1 MVPLYLVTGGFD
13 PLHSGHIELLSIG
26 SKAVV
31 GLNSDAWLHEK
42 RKDRPEQTWFLPWK
56 ERKVILEALG
66 TVSRVLAFDDSQ
78 GHAVDFLEKV
88 REMYGPEQR
97 MVFVNGGDRK
107 SSKDI
112 PVAERE
118 ALERL
123 RIAPRFMQTG
133 KANSSRSILEDYLR
147 RTSHARY

>member
-42 RKDRPEQTWFLPWK
+42 RKDRPEQTWFLPWE
-56 ERKVILEALG
+56 ERKIILEAIA
-66 TVSRVLAFDDSQ
+66 TVSRVLAFEDSQ
-78 GHAVDFLEKV
+78 GHAVDFLENV
-88 REMYGPEQR
+88 RDMYGPDQV
-97 MVFVNGGDRK
+97 MIFVNGGDRMCL
-107 SSKDI
+107 KDI
-112 PVAERE
+112 PVAERD
-118 ALERL
+118 ALKRL
-123 RIAPRFMQTG
+123 DITPRFLQTG

-147 RTSHARY
+147 RTSHV